1 MRPNAGSTLEA
12 WTEYIQSIHF
22 RSIDLSLDRPR
33 RVLHRLGL
41 QQPNTV
47 ITVGGTNGKGTTV
60 RLLETAYRS
69 AGYSVGCYTSPHLI
83 SYCERLAINGVDVE
97 SQKVCNAFAA
107 VDAARCDIPLTYF
120 EFGTLAA
127 FVVLAEE
134 KIQVAILEVGMGGRL
149 DAVNLLNADLAVI
162 TSVDLDHQAWL
173 GTTRERIG
181 KEKAGVFRYCSLAVV
196 ADPLPPHSVLEEVQ
210 RLKCHA
216 LVNGRDYVLRCEQ
229 NGQWTWALTGQG
241 ARITTASG
249 SRTLPETWSL
259 GVCSAVRAANVGGA
273 LGCVYQLI
281 HRLPVSQG
289 DIRSMFSAALS
300 GRRERRPGP
309 VPVWLDVAHN
319 PHAVRALSEE
329 LRSESVSGTTRA
341 VFAMLGDKD
350 IESCV
355 SLMSEVIDE
364 WHLCELADERAL
376 TIPAL
381 RRRLTADCRVVD
393 PGLLSATDV
402 FCKVVSESVPGDRV
416 VVFGSFYLVGDIL
429 KSLKNGA
436 LS

>member
-1 MRPNAGSTLEA
+1 MVKG
-12 WTEYIQSIHF
+12 
-22 RSIDLSLDRPR
+22 R
-33 RVLHRLGL
+33 RFDYW
-41 QQPNTV
+41 
-47 ITVGGTNGKGTTV
+47 
-60 RLLETAYRS
+60 ETAYRS

-83 SYCERLAINGVDVE
+83 SYCERLAINGLHVE
-97 SQKVCNAFAA
+97 SQKLCNAFAA
-107 VDAARCDIPLTYF
+107 VDAARCEIPLTYF

-134 KIQVAILEVGMGGRL
+134 EIQVAILEVGMGGRL

-181 KEKAGVFRYCSLAVV
+181 KEKAGIFRYRSLAVV
-196 ADPLPPHSVLEEVQ
+196 ADPSPPHSVLEHLQ
-210 RLKCHA
+210 RLKCDA
-216 LVNGRDYVLRCEQ
+216 LVCGRDYVLSSEK
-229 NGQWTWALTGQG
+229 NGQWTWALTAQG
-241 ARITTASG
+241 RESRQRAVPERYRKPGRSG
-249 SRTLPETWSL
+249 FAAQCALQTW
-259 GVCSAVRAANVGGA
+259 VGRWA
-273 LGCVYQLI
+273 CVYQLI
-281 HRLPVSQG
+281 HRLPISKG
-289 DIRSMFSAALS
+289 DVRRMFSAALS

-329 LRSESVSGTTRA
+329 LRSESVSGTSRA

-364 WHLCELADERAL
+364 WHLCELVDERAL
-376 TIPAL
+376 TISAL
-381 RRRLTADCRVVD
+381 RRRIAADCRIVD
-393 PGLLSATDV
+393 SGLVSATDV
-402 FCKVVSESVPGDRV
+402 FYKVVSESAPGGIGV

-429 KSLKNGA
+429 KSLEHGA